1 MTSLPDSSQGADRTS
16 LIHIQARSERFLQDI
31 VDAHVHLSER
41 RDDALI
47 RYARMNELRY
57 TLDELLN
64 TMRRHK
70 IGHGLLLSPP
80 LKGAGPLPN
89 DEIIKLCGRSR
100 GILAPVIP
108 VEPTAR
114 GAKAGIQISAYN

>member
-1 MTSLPDSSQGADRTS
+1 
-16 LIHIQARSERFLQDI
+16 LQDI

-100 GILAPVIP
+100 GILAPVITLETRP
-108 VEPTAR
+108 SAMATSPAPTRSHWTGWPTR
-114 GAKAGIQISAYN
+114 GRS